1 MKDGSNIL
9 DEIKSK
15 LPTQPIQNNESCEEN
30 RNDDYERSPKEQR
43 LLEEIANLKSDREMR
58 KEYAQKAYEFAK
70 YTIAFWAFLFFVY
83 FLSPPN
89 GKPLNDTALG
99 IFTTACTINILAAFI
114 SIIKGLFP
122 SKKDN

>member
-1 MKDGSNIL
+1 MIRNSL
-9 DEIKSK
+9 TPDESLPPEIDQEKTDLSLHRKAK
-15 LPTQPIQNNESCEEN
+15 LERLKEEN
-30 RNDDYERSPKEQR
+30 KQLAEN
-43 LLEEIANLKSDREMR
+43 REMR

-89 GKPLNDTALG
+89 EKPLNNTALG
-99 IFTTACTINILAAFI
+99 IFTTACTINILTAFI

-122 SKKDN
+122 SKR